1 MRPGNGVSIDQ
12 LNRHQNVRP
21 NGGMRKK
28 STRAKPVLAVAGV
41 KYRSGRFLRTGR
53 AFFAPGSGD
62 LGRTATANLIL
73 ITRQPRRSPIA
84 AGGIGV
90 TLLPLECR
98 SGSLRAD
105 SYLCAAPEARDGR
118 QTERKRERERERIEE
133 GNCSTCAHPLT
144 VQYMVSPLSAF

>member
-41 KYRSGRFLRTGR
+41 KYRSGQFLRTGR

-118 QTERKRERERERIEE
+118 QTERKREKRDR
-133 GNCSTCAHPLT
+133 GG
-144 VQYMVSPLSAF
+144 

>member
-1 MRPGNGVSIDQ
+1 MSLREARERCEYRSI
-12 LNRHQNVRP
+12 
-21 NGGMRKK
+21 
-28 STRAKPVLAVAGV
+28 KPASKRQARWRYAQKEHACQAGTPAVAGV

-53 AFFAPGSGD
+53 GAFFAAGSGD

-118 QTERKRERERERIEE
+118 QTERKRVKKDR
-133 GNCSTCAHPLT
+133 GG
-144 VQYMVSPLSAF
+144 